1 MKFSYLYIIF
11 FFIINHLEADDLKI
25 YNIGFLDIKEDM
37 RYLKWGIHPV
47 DIRSKLNKEKRPIQG
62 ALLAIEDSKKFTRL
76 TKTKFLIEH
85 ITKKT
90 YEDAIKFLNS
100 KSVEK
105 FETVLLDLNIQ
116 NLKYFKNILKNN
128 PKIIFFN
135 ISDPNNDIRKNIC
148 LDNFFNT
155 YPSNAMYTD
164 SIAQYL
170 VKKKTQKSLLLTGP
184 LVEDE
189 KISSSFKESARKF
202 GIKIY
207 KEKFF
212 VNNNDPRVRDKNN
225 LFYSTKGKKNNN
237 VFISDKDGEFA
248 LGVPNATMNPAIVS
262 GSAGLIAKAWHWS
275 YLRHGAPQLNGRFE
289 RMNNRR
295 MESKDWA
302 AWISIKTIVESVLRI
317 QNISNKNIIEY
328 LKGPDLQVD
337 GSKGIGLNFKKTTNQ
352 LRQNILLISS
362 NNWTTKV
369 APLEEFTDSENNL
382 NTLGLSYNQTE
393 CKLEE

>member
-11 FFIINHLEADDLKI
+11 FFLINHSQSDDLKV

-37 RYLKWGIHPV
+37 RYSKWGIHPV

-105 FETVLLDLNIQ
+105 FETILLDLNIQ

-128 PKIIFFN
+128 PTTIFFN

-225 LFYSTKGKKNNN
+225 LFYLTKGKKYNN
-237 VFISDKDGEFA
+237 VFISDTDGEFA
-248 LGVPNATMNPAIVS
+248 LAVPNATMNPAIVS
-262 GSAGLIAKAWHWS
+262 GSSGLIAKAWHWS

-352 LRQNILLISS
+352 LRQTILLISS

-369 APLEEFTDSENNL
+369 APLEEFNDSENNL
-382 NTLGLSYNQTE
+382 NTLGLSHNQTE